1 MQPCRSAVASRLAV
15 VETQEEIPFAVA
27 GQRRRDE
34 ENLFAQ
40 HLLGCME
47 PAPRLVDGVQVL
59 LWEEFLVRLRGGEI
73 SRLVLHR
80 PKVVCS

>member
-47 PAPRLVDGVQVL
+47 PAPRLVDGVQVHSL
-59 LWEEFLVRLRGGEI
+59 AVVYKEQSFIGDIFGE
-73 SRLVLHR
+73 S
-80 PKVVCS
+80 C